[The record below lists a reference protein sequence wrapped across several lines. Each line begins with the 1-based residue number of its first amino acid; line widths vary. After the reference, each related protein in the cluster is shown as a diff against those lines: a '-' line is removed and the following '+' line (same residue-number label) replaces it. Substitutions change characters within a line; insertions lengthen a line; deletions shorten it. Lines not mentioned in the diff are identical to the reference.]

1 MVLSIRRSYSW
12 YWMKVKRIKNKLKIF
27 SRIIFNLPSLK
38 LRKKFKQ
45 IKHPLTYYWLL
56 SVINWNISEI
66 IDRYEET
73 GQLDAGEYTML
84 TDLINQKRLSLD
96 LHNPNWVTNSFKEIL
111 KYDEIFG
118 LLPDKILSVLD

>member
-1 MVLSIRRSYSW
+1 
-12 YWMKVKRIKNKLKIF
+12 MKVKRIKNKLKIF